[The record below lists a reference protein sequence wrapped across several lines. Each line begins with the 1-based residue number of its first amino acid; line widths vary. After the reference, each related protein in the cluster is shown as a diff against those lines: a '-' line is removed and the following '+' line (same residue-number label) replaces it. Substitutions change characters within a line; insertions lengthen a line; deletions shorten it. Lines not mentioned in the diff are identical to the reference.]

1 MKKFISL
8 SQYPGKTGL
17 YFYTEFFKHYNID
30 AVYEPRSCD
39 NIEQSLKDAL
49 NENISGISI
58 SMPFKKTVIPLLN
71 QKTAYVELYNSC
83 NTIKIDKESICGYNA
98 DLAGVEQVAKHI
110 LLNDRIT
117 VLGAGAIG
125 SMFVKYLEHS
135 HYDKLNVCARNL
147 GTWNERYKSTDI
159 VINCTALGTSTEE
172 SPYKLGQIP
181 TSTRLVI
188 DLSIKDNEFKQQCQ
202 TYGIK
207 YISGREFYRSQFL
220 KQFEIYTGI
229 KPDPRIYDQIESKQ
243 YESNC
248 H

>member
-8 SQYPGKTGL
+8 SQYPGKTGQ

-39 NIEQSLKDAL
+39 NIEQSLNDAL
-49 NENISGISI
+49 NENISGISV
-58 SMPFKKTVIPLLN
+58 SMPFKQTVIKQLRSRS
-71 QKTAYVELYNSC
+71 ASVSLYNSC
-83 NTIKIDKESICGYNA
+83 NTIVNDSGLLTGYNA
-98 DLAGVEQVAKHI
+98 DLAGVENVAKHI
-110 LLNDRIT
+110 LPNDRIT

-135 HYDKLNVCARNL
+135 HYDKLNICARNL
-147 GTWNERYKSTDI
+147 GTWSKRYDPADVI
-159 VINCTALGTSTEE
+159 INCTALGTSINE

-181 TSTRLVI
+181 PATRLVI
-188 DLSIKDNEFKQQCQ
+188 DLAIKDNEFKQQCQ
-202 TYGIK
+202 SYNIK

-229 KPDPRIYDQIESKQ
+229 KPSEELFNEIESRQ
-243 YESNC
+243 YETI
-248 H
+248 